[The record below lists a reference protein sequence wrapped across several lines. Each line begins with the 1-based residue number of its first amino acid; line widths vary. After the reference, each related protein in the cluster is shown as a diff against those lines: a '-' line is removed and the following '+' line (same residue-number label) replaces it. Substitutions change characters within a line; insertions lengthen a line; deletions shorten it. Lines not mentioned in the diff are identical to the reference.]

1 MNTELIEQNVHRL
14 LGAMTG
20 AATTAMVAVGDQ
32 LGLYR
37 ALADGGPATQDEL
50 AARTGM
56 AARYLREWL
65 SQQAAAGFLAYREG
79 DGRYVLPAEA
89 AAVLADEASPAFL
102 AGGATIT
109 RGWFAGIDRLAE
121 AFRTGAGIPW
131 HEQDPAVFEGTERF
145 FRPGYTASLTTE
157 WIPALPGVADRL
169 AAGGRVADVG
179 CGHGVAAI
187 LLARAYPQASVHG
200 YDFHDRS
207 IQVARQR
214 ADQAGLGDRIRFEP
228 LDATSYPADG
238 FDLICL
244 LDTLHDLG
252 DPAAALAH
260 ARKALAPD
268 GAVLV
273 VEPNAADDYAAN
285 LASPLAALNYAAST
299 FQCTPAALAQPGGSR
314 SAPRPAPQRYASW
327 PTTPASAGSGRSPR
341 PRSTSSSNSGRSRGL
356 AAPGDDRGSRPA
368 PTASGPAS
376 RTAAHG
382 PQENDRD
389 LRPGCPS
396 RGFHSSSQWTSRKDG
411 PGELPPMEERCF
423 TRCHTRCTGRNTA
436 LRPPPSSGP
445 RTRARARRPPHWPP

>member
-14 LGAMTG
+14 LGAITG

-37 ALADGGPATQDEL
+37 ALASSGPATHDEL
-50 AARTGM
+50 AARTGTS
-56 AARYLREWL
+56 ARYLREWL
-65 SQQAAAGFLAYREG
+65 SQQAAAGFLTYQEG
-79 DGRYVLPAEA
+79 DGRYALPAEA
-89 AAVLADEASPAFL
+89 AAVLAHEASPAFL

-109 RGWFAGIDRLAE
+109 RGWFAGIDRLTE

-157 WIPALPGVADRL
+157 WIPALPGVADKL

-179 CGHGVAAI
+179 CGHGVASI
-187 LLARAYPQASVHG
+187 LLARAYPQASIYG

-207 IQVARQR
+207 IQVARER
-214 ADQAGLGDRIRFEP
+214 AGQAGLGGRIRFES
-228 LDATSYPADG
+228 LDATSYPAEG

-273 VEPNAADDYAAN
+273 VEPAAADNYVEN
-285 LASPLAALNYAAST
+285 LASPMAALSYAAST
-299 FQCTPAALAQPGGSR
+299 FQCTPAALAQPGGV
-314 SAPRPAPQRYASW
+314 ALGAQA
-327 PTTPASAGSGRSPR
+327 
-341 PRSTSSSNSGRSRGL
+341 
-356 AAPGDDRGSRPA
+356 
-368 PTASGPAS
+368 GPAVVRQLAGDAGFS
-376 RTAAHG
+376 RFREVART
-382 PQENDRD
+382 PVNVVLE
-389 LRPGCPS
+389 LRP
-396 RGFHSSSQWTSRKDG
+396 
-411 PGELPPMEERCF
+411 
-423 TRCHTRCTGRNTA
+423 
-436 LRPPPSSGP
+436 
-445 RTRARARRPPHWPP
+445 

>member
-1 MNTELIEQNVHRL
+1 MDTELIEQNVHRL
-14 LGAMTG
+14 LGAMSG

-37 ALADGGPATQDEL
+37 ALADGGPATPDEL
-50 AARTGM
+50 AASTGT
-56 AARYLREWL
+56 APRYLREWL
-65 SQQAAAGFLAYREG
+65 SQQAAAGFLAYRAG

-89 AAVLADEASPAFL
+89 AAVLAHEASPAFL

-109 RGWFAGIDRLAE
+109 RGWFAGIDRLAQ

-145 FRPGYTASLTTE
+145 FRPGYTASLTTQ
-157 WIPALPGVADRL
+157 WIPALPGMAGRL

-179 CGHGVAAI
+179 CGHGAAAI
-187 LLARAYPQASVHG
+187 LLARAYPQAAICG

-207 IQVARQR
+207 IAVARQR
-214 ADQAGLGDRIRFEP
+214 AGQAGLGGRIRFEP

-273 VEPNAADDYAAN
+273 VEPNAADDYEAN
-285 LASPLAALNYAAST
+285 LANPLAALSYAAST
-299 FQCTPAALAQPGGSR
+299 FQCTPAALAQPGGI
-314 SAPRPAPQRYASW
+314 ALGAQA
-327 PTTPASAGSGRSPR
+327 
-341 PRSTSSSNSGRSRGL
+341 
-356 AAPGDDRGSRPA
+356 
-368 PTASGPAS
+368 GPAAVRQLAGDAGFS
-376 RTAAHG
+376 RFRQVTQT
-382 PQENDRD
+382 PVNVVLE
-389 LRPGCPS
+389 LRP
-396 RGFHSSSQWTSRKDG
+396 
-411 PGELPPMEERCF
+411 
-423 TRCHTRCTGRNTA
+423 
-436 LRPPPSSGP
+436 
-445 RTRARARRPPHWPP
+445 

>member
-37 ALADGGPATQDEL
+37 ALADGGPATPDEL
-50 AARTGM
+50 AARTGT

-65 SQQAAAGFLAYREG
+65 SQQAAAGFLAYRE
-79 DGRYVLPAEA
+79 D
-89 AAVLADEASPAFL
+89 D
-102 AGGATIT
+102 
-109 RGWFAGIDRLAE
+109 GWFAGIDRLAE

-131 HEQDPAVFEGTERF
+131 HQQDPAVFEGTERF

-157 WIPALPGVADRL
+157 WVPALPGVADRL

-214 ADQAGLGDRIRFEP
+214 ADQAGLGGRIRFET

-273 VEPNAADDYAAN
+273 VEPNAADDYTAN
-285 LASPLAALNYAAST
+285 LASPMAALSYAAST
-299 FQCTPAALAQPGGSR
+299 FQCTPAALAQPGGVALGAQAGAAAVRQLADDAGFSQFR
-314 SAPRPAPQRYASW
+314 QV
-327 PTTPASAGSGRSPR
+327 TQTPV
-341 PRSTSSSNSGRSRGL
+341 NIVL
-356 AAPGDDRGSRPA
+356 
-368 PTASGPAS
+368 
-376 RTAAHG
+376 
-382 PQENDRD
+382 E
-389 LRPGCPS
+389 LRP
-396 RGFHSSSQWTSRKDG
+396 
-411 PGELPPMEERCF
+411 
-423 TRCHTRCTGRNTA
+423 
-436 LRPPPSSGP
+436 
-445 RTRARARRPPHWPP
+445 

>member
-50 AARTGM
+50 AARTGT

-79 DGRYVLPAEA
+79 DGRYVLPAEG

-109 RGWFAGIDRLAE
+109 RGWFTGIDRLAE

-145 FRPGYTASLTTE
+145 FRPGYTAGLTTE
-157 WIPALPGVADRL
+157 WVPALPGVADSL

-200 YDFHDRS
+200 YDFHERS

-214 ADQAGLGDRIRFEP
+214 AGQAGLGGRIRFEP

-299 FQCTPAALAQPGGSR
+299 FQCTPAALAQPGGV
-314 SAPRPAPQRYASW
+314 ALGAQA
-327 PTTPASAGSGRSPR
+327 
-341 PRSTSSSNSGRSRGL
+341 
-356 AAPGDDRGSRPA
+356 
-368 PTASGPAS
+368 GPAAVRQLAGDTGFS
-376 RTAAHG
+376 RFRQVTQT
-382 PQENDRD
+382 PVNVVLE
-389 LRPGCPS
+389 LRP
-396 RGFHSSSQWTSRKDG
+396 
-411 PGELPPMEERCF
+411 
-423 TRCHTRCTGRNTA
+423 
-436 LRPPPSSGP
+436 
-445 RTRARARRPPHWPP
+445 

>member
-1 MNTELIEQNVHRL
+1 MNTDLIEQNAHRL

-20 AATTAMVAVGDQ
+20 AATTAMVALGDQ

-37 ALADGGPATQDEL
+37 ALADGGPATPGEL
-50 AARTGM
+50 ATRTGT

-79 DGRYVLPAEA
+79 DGRYILPAEA
-89 AAVLADEASPAFL
+89 AAVLAHEASPAFL

-121 AFRTGAGIPW
+121 SFRTGAGIPW
-131 HEQDPAVFEGTERF
+131 HEQDPAVFAGTERF

-157 WIPALPGVADRL
+157 WVPALPGVIDRL
-169 AAGGRVADVG
+169 AAGGRIADVG
-179 CGHGVAAI
+179 CGHGAAAI

-214 ADQAGLGDRIRFEP
+214 AAQAGLGGRIRFEP

-268 GAVLV
+268 GTVLV
-273 VEPNAADDYAAN
+273 VEPKAADDYTAN
-285 LASPLAALNYAAST
+285 LANPLAALSYAAST
-299 FQCTPAALAQPGGSR
+299 FQCTSAALAQPGGV
-314 SAPRPAPQRYASW
+314 AFGAQA
-327 PTTPASAGSGRSPR
+327 
-341 PRSTSSSNSGRSRGL
+341 
-356 AAPGDDRGSRPA
+356 
-368 PTASGPAS
+368 GPAAVRQLAGDAGFS
-376 RTAAHG
+376 QFRQVTQT
-382 PQENDRD
+382 PVNIVLE
-389 LRPGCPS
+389 LRP
-396 RGFHSSSQWTSRKDG
+396 
-411 PGELPPMEERCF
+411 
-423 TRCHTRCTGRNTA
+423 
-436 LRPPPSSGP
+436 
-445 RTRARARRPPHWPP
+445 

>member
-1 MNTELIEQNVHRL
+1 MNTELIEQNVHLL

-37 ALADGGPATQDEL
+37 ALADGGPATPGEL
-50 AARTGM
+50 ADRTGT
-56 AARYLREWL
+56 APRYVREWL
-65 SQQAAAGFLAYREG
+65 SQQAAAGFLAYREN
-79 DGRYVLPAEA
+79 DGRYILSAEA
-89 AAVLADEASPAFL
+89 AVVLAHEASPAFL
-102 AGGATIT
+102 AGGATLT

-131 HEQDPAVFEGTERF
+131 HEQHPAVFEGTERF

-157 WIPALPGVADRL
+157 WVPALPGVADAL
-169 AAGGRVADVG
+169 AAGGKVADVG

-207 IQVARQR
+207 IRVARQR
-214 ADQAGLGDRIRFEP
+214 AGQAGLGERIRFEA

-260 ARKALAPD
+260 ARKAVAPD

-285 LASPLAALNYAAST
+285 LASPMAALGYAAST
-299 FQCTPAALAQPGGSR
+299 FQCTPGALAQPGGV
-314 SAPRPAPQRYASW
+314 ALGAQA
-327 PTTPASAGSGRSPR
+327 
-341 PRSTSSSNSGRSRGL
+341 
-356 AAPGDDRGSRPA
+356 
-368 PTASGPAS
+368 GPAVVGQLAHDAGFS
-376 RTAAHG
+376 QFREVTRT
-382 PQENDRD
+382 PVNVVLE
-389 LRPGCPS
+389 LRP
-396 RGFHSSSQWTSRKDG
+396 
-411 PGELPPMEERCF
+411 
-423 TRCHTRCTGRNTA
+423 
-436 LRPPPSSGP
+436 
-445 RTRARARRPPHWPP
+445 

>member
-1 MNTELIEQNVHRL
+1 MNAELIEENVHRL

-37 ALADGGPATQDEL
+37 ALADGGPATPDEL
-50 AARTGM
+50 AARTGT
-56 AARYLREWL
+56 AARYLKEWL
-65 SQQAAAGFLAYREG
+65 SQQAAAGFLAYQEG
-79 DGRYVLPAEA
+79 DGRYALPAEA
-89 AAVLADEASPAFL
+89 AAVLAHEASPAFL
-102 AGGATIT
+102 AGGATLT

-157 WIPALPGVADRL
+157 WVPALPGVADRL

-207 IQVARQR
+207 IQVARQQ
-214 ADQAGLGDRIRFEP
+214 AGQAGLGRIQFEP

-273 VEPNAADDYAAN
+273 VEPNAADDYAEN
-285 LASPLAALNYAAST
+285 LASPLAALSYAAST
-299 FQCTPAALAQPGGSR
+299 FQCTPAALAQPGGVSLG
-314 SAPRPAPQRYASW
+314 AQA
-327 PTTPASAGSGRSPR
+327 
-341 PRSTSSSNSGRSRGL
+341 
-356 AAPGDDRGSRPA
+356 
-368 PTASGPAS
+368 GPAVVRQLAGDAGFS
-376 RTAAHG
+376 RFRQVTQT
-382 PQENDRD
+382 PVNVVLE
-389 LRPGCPS
+389 LRP
-396 RGFHSSSQWTSRKDG
+396 
-411 PGELPPMEERCF
+411 
-423 TRCHTRCTGRNTA
+423 
-436 LRPPPSSGP
+436 
-445 RTRARARRPPHWPP
+445 

>member
-1 MNTELIEQNVHRL
+1 MDTELIEQNVHRL

-20 AATTAMVAVGDQ
+20 AATTAMVAIGDQ

-37 ALADGGPATQDEL
+37 ALADGGPASQDEL
-50 AARTGM
+50 AARTGL

-65 SQQAAAGFLAYREG
+65 SQQAAAGFLTYQE
-79 DGRYVLPAEA
+79 DGRYALPAEA
-89 AAVLADEASPAFL
+89 AAVLAHEASPAFL

-109 RGWFAGIDRLAE
+109 RGWYAGIDRLAE
-121 AFRTGAGIPW
+121 AFRSGAGIAW

-157 WIPALPGVADRL
+157 WVPALPGVAERL
-169 AAGGRVADVG
+169 AGGGRVADVG

-200 YDFHDRS
+200 YDFHERS

-214 ADQAGLGDRIRFEP
+214 ADQAGLGGRIRFEA
-228 LDATSYPADG
+228 LDATSYPTEG

-285 LASPLAALNYAAST
+285 LTNPLAALSYAAST
-299 FQCTPAALAQPGGSR
+299 FQCTPAALAQPGGF
-314 SAPRPAPQRYASW
+314 ALGAQA
-327 PTTPASAGSGRSPR
+327 
-341 PRSTSSSNSGRSRGL
+341 
-356 AAPGDDRGSRPA
+356 
-368 PTASGPAS
+368 GPAAVLQLATDSGFS
-376 RTAAHG
+376 RFRQVTET
-382 PQENDRD
+382 PVNVILE
-389 LRPGCPS
+389 LRP
-396 RGFHSSSQWTSRKDG
+396 
-411 PGELPPMEERCF
+411 
-423 TRCHTRCTGRNTA
+423 
-436 LRPPPSSGP
+436 
-445 RTRARARRPPHWPP
+445 

>member
-1 MNTELIEQNVHRL
+1 MNADLIEQNVHRL

-50 AARTGM
+50 AARTGL
-56 AARYLREWL
+56 AARYLTEWL

-109 RGWFAGIDRLAE
+109 RGWFAGIERL
-121 AFRTGAGIPW
+121 
-131 HEQDPAVFEGTERF
+131 
-145 FRPGYTASLTTE
+145 FRPGYTARLTTE
-157 WIPALPGVADRL
+157 WVPALPGVAGKL

-214 ADQAGLGDRIRFEP
+214 AGQAGLGGRIHFEP
-228 LDATSYPADG
+228 LDATSYPADS

-260 ARKALAPD
+260 ARKALAPG

-285 LASPLAALNYAAST
+285 LASPLAALSYAAST
-299 FQCTPAALAQPGGSR
+299 FQCTPAALA
-314 SAPRPAPQRYASW
+314 
-327 PTTPASAGSGRSPR
+327 
-341 PRSTSSSNSGRSRGL
+341 
-356 AAPGDDRGSRPA
+356 
-368 PTASGPAS
+368 
-376 RTAAHG
+376 
-382 PQENDRD
+382 
-389 LRPGCPS
+389 
-396 RGFHSSSQWTSRKDG
+396 
-411 PGELPPMEERCF
+411 
-423 TRCHTRCTGRNTA
+423 
-436 LRPPPSSGP
+436 
-445 RTRARARRPPHWPP
+445 